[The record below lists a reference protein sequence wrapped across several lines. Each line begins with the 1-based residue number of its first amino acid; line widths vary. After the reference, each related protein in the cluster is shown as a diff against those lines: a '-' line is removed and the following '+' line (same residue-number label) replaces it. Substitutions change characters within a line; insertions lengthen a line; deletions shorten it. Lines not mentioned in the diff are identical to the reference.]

1 MEIVKITYEEFL
13 NIKANHYSHD
23 IIVYYAC
30 KYLKCKKEDIDDID
44 WNFKRTFYVYLKEKE
59 EDLIDD
65 TLPY

>member
-1 MEIVKITYEEFL
+1 METVKITYEEFL
-13 NIKANHYSHD
+13 NIKVNHYSHD

-44 WNFKRTFYVYLKEKE
+44 WNFKRRFYVYLKEKE